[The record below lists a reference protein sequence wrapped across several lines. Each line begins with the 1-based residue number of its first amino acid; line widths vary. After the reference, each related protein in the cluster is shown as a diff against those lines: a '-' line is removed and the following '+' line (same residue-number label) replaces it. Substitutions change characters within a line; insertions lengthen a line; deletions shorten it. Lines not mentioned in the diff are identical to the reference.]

1 MVMREFL
8 EHPPHFLSRLR
19 GASITP
25 IRARQIHPRECK
37 IGETRQHRLQSGDA
51 LDDLVLVQ
59 QCSAQEPKTI
69 RISGVLSTQYTK
81 PALGAGGTARAQCCV
96 GLAKALG
103 EGISH
108 VVGYDKRG
116 RNPSIE
122 AVN

>member
-1 MVMREFL
+1 
-8 EHPPHFLSRLR
+8 
-19 GASITP
+19 
-25 IRARQIHPRECK
+25 
-37 IGETRQHRLQSGDA
+37 
-51 LDDLVLVQ
+51 
-59 QCSAQEPKTI
+59 
-69 RISGVLSTQYTK
+69 
-81 PALGAGGTARAQCCV
+81 V